1 MSAGAAVETRVPD
14 SPENPHAGQGSV
26 MLDIGGDIGALV
38 VTTPASMV
46 GVEVEIGPEGAA
58 FGHHPD
64 HDHHHDHGHSHD
76 HGHLAHVAVVR
87 RPVQG
92 GEVPALVFGELS
104 AGRYALAEKS
114 TSDVRLVVDVRGGE
128 VTSVEW
134 PPEPTEG

>member
-26 MLDIGGDIGALV
+26 LLDIGGDIGALV

-58 FGHHPD
+58 FGHH
-64 HDHHHDHGHSHD
+64 HHDHDQSHE

-104 AGRYALAEKS
+104 AGRYGLAEKG

-134 PPEPTEG
+134 PES